1 MSTLQIVS
9 TVIVALLLLLLSMAI
24 KIVRH
29 YEQGVVFRLGRVQEA
44 REPGLRAIIPCI
56 DVMHQVSKRV
66 IKPVT
71 AVPANG
77 KVGAGTSTT

>member
-44 REPGLRAIIPCI
+44 REPGLRAIIPFI
-56 DVMHQVSKRV
+56 DVMRQVSKRV

>member
-24 KIVRH
+24 KIVKQ

-44 REPGLRAIIPCI
+44 REPGLRAIIPFI
-56 DVMHQVSKRV
+56 DVMRQVSKRV

-71 AVPANG
+71 AVPVNG